1 MSPPPGR
8 PKEGSLP
15 LGGTARSAKGAPIS
29 PPPGRPKEGANALAT
44 QDLAIGYGP
53 RRVATGISITVSSGE
68 VFCLLGPNGCGK
80 TTLFK
85 TLLGLLP
92 ALAGTVTLD
101 GERLGNLSRLA
112 IARRIAYV
120 PQAHAPAFPYS
131 VADVVLMGRAAHL
144 GIFSQPGRQDR
155 RRAMAA
161 LGQLGIDA
169 LAGSDYSRLSGGQR
183 QLVLIA
189 RALAGET
196 AFIVMDEPTA
206 GLDYGNRAVVLER
219 IRALAASG
227 IGVVLSSHDPDQV
240 LAVGDRAA
248 LMRDGA
254 ILRQG
259 GIDEVMDANALGEVY
274 GMPVDVIL
282 LSDGRKVCLP
292 GYRSAPGPV

>member
-1 MSPPPGR
+1 
-8 PKEGSLP
+8 
-15 LGGTARSAKGAPIS
+15 
-29 PPPGRPKEGANALAT
+29 
-44 QDLAIGYGP
+44 
-53 RRVATGISITVSSGE
+53 
-68 VFCLLGPNGCGK
+68 
-80 TTLFK
+80 
-85 TLLGLLP
+85 
-92 ALAGTVTLD
+92 
-101 GERLGNLSRLA
+101 
-112 IARRIAYV
+112 
-120 PQAHAPAFPYS
+120 
-131 VADVVLMGRAAHL
+131 
-144 GIFSQPGRQDR
+144 
-155 RRAMAA
+155 MAA

-282 LSDGRKVCLP
+282 LPDGRKVCLP